1 MSKKLDQSLMD
12 AYASIYEARR
22 GHAAGSSDLEKQ
34 ASQLASDV
42 RYKAKGRVKEGT
54 NREELKRI
62 YLGLIQSSPA
72 PNVVKQM
79 AKKKLIGEGYISEEG
94 YDVARD
100 EGRVRPSK
108 DKKDATTMQKSSTQT
123 EKQKLERQKKGDQAL
138 KNVVDDLRKKYGKNA
153 VMKVG
158 KKKKNVDEGIV
169 DFIKNPKK
177 TIQNKIDKGLTSAT
191 KKLHLGSTKELG
203 SVASP
208 NSGTY
213 REETELQRIQNAI
226 KTKTMNG
233 KPLTDKQIEGL
244 KAGLTQG
251 GNKVEMGE
259 EKKELPKTKM
269 YRKAGNL
276 SRKALSKGLDSKE
289 GSKAQDRSSKIVSVI
304 ASDDERKRFDKMKT
318 KKSELRNEE
327 VVDEMSCPS
336 PAVIDR
342 KKKKKSG
349 MSLTKES
356 VRNPLT
362 GLPTMNKKD
371 NRPDDTNN
379 NKFNVTDP
387 NKRRMMK
394 VEAMDPVGKEDGDI
408 NNDGKKDGTDKYL
421 ANRRKAI
428 GKAIAKKR
436 GRVKEGFSAWRIE
449 LDFQEQV
456 KK

>member
-1 MSKKLDQSLMD
+1 MSKKLDQSLVD

-54 NREELKRI
+54 NREELKKI

-158 KKKKNVDEGIV
+158 KKQ
-169 DFIKNPKK
+169 K
-177 TIQNKIDKGLTSAT
+177 TN
-191 KKLHLGSTKELG
+191 
-203 SVASP
+203 
-208 NSGTY
+208 
-213 REETELQRIQNAI
+213 EETELQRIQNAI

-233 KPLTDKQIEGL
+233 KPLNDKQIEGL

-276 SRKALSKGLDSKE
+276 SRKALSKGLDSEE

-327 VVDEMSCPS
+327 LVDEMSCPS

-356 VRNPLT
+356 RNPLT
-362 GLPTMNKKD
+362 GLPIGLKSEGEKKKE
-371 NRPDDTNN
+371 T
-379 NKFNVTDP
+379 KITD
-387 NKRRMMK
+387 KQRRMMK
-394 VEAMDPVGKEDGDI
+394 VESMDPVGKEDGDI

-421 ANRRKAI
+421 MNRRKAI

-436 GRVKEGFSAWRIE
+436 GRVKEGFSAWRID
-449 LDFQEQV
+449 LNFDEQV